1 MTHNITQGPADF
13 GPGTIAMT
21 PAEDPQSTS
30 TPKPP
35 PKRGRPVKGTETFT
49 VKRTPPKPADPVQ
62 CRTCGKW
69 FGSKENLLLH
79 RDRAHSGRLGGN
91 TRLTGPYSKY
101 HLKMICENRK
111 LCSKA
116 HLAFNLL
123 DNIGIGEHTDI
134 QNSPYLDLS
143 LRVHAPDQPVE
154 KLKQKSKI

>member
-1 MTHNITQGPADF
+1 
-13 GPGTIAMT
+13 
-21 PAEDPQSTS
+21 
-30 TPKPP
+30 
-35 PKRGRPVKGTETFT
+35 
-49 VKRTPPKPADPVQ
+49 
-62 CRTCGKW
+62 
-69 FGSKENLLLH
+69 
-79 RDRAHSGRLGGN
+79 
-91 TRLTGPYSKY
+91 
-101 HLKMICENRK
+101 MICENRK